1 MGRKAANVIARYG
14 YSKRFVVKTSE
25 MLTAQK
31 LCAILVLP
39 CLQLVEHLLRPFQHV
54 CMCVCMYV
62 CMYVCVCVCMYVCM
76 YVGRYVCMYVCMYV
90 CVCAYMYVCM

>member
-31 LCAILVLP
+31 LCAILVLSW
-39 CLQLVEHLLRPFQHV
+39 LQLVEHLLRPFQA
-54 CMCVCMYV
+54 
-62 CMYVCVCVCMYVCM
+62 CMYVCVCVCTCVCVNVFMYVCLCACV
-76 YVGRYVCMYVCMYV
+76 YVRMYV
-90 CVCAYMYVCM
+90 CVYARVYV